1 MKTALGVTVIEN
13 GQLVD
18 GTGTPPIRDAAL
30 VSIARQL
37 GLMPG
42 AARSCRDW

>member
-30 VSIARQL
+30 VIEDGRIRYV
-37 GLMPG
+37 G
-42 AARSCRDW
+42 RSRGNSD